1 MFRNGRFLW
10 GSVRKKSRVLFPA
23 DSGRP
28 VRREAVSGPDRDG
41 GNGFPAAGD
50 YFPGESVVVK
60 VAHLSAGT
68 VASNPTR

>member
-1 MFRNGRFLW
+1 MGI
-10 GSVRKKSRVLFPA
+10 GPKKIE
-23 DSGRP
+23 G
-28 VRREAVSGPDRDG
+28 AVSGGFRPPGAAGPDRDG

>member
-1 MFRNGRFLW
+1 MGIGPKKIEGAVSGGFRLPRCG
-10 GSVRKKSRVLFPA
+10 GKP
-23 DSGRP
+23 
-28 VRREAVSGPDRDG
+28 VSGPDRDG

>member
-1 MFRNGRFLW
+1 MGI
-10 GSVRKKSRVLFPA
+10 GPKKIE
-23 DSGRP
+23 G
-28 VRREAVSGPDRDG
+28 AVSGGFRLPGAAGSRFPVRIG
-41 GNGFPAAGD
+41 TAETGFPAAGD